1 MDPDYRYKKL
11 KILKEGGFGKAFL
24 AEDQQTLTLCVIK
37 ETKTSSMSKRE
48 IEEIKTEANILKALK
63 HPNIISFRDVYMN
76 KKKRICI
83 VMDYADA
90 GDLSEKISKAEAY
103 FSEEQILDW
112 FTQLCLSI
120 KHIHDRKII
129 HRDLKSQNI
138 FLTRIGMIKLGDF
151 GISKILT
158 HTQEFLC
165 TFVGTWYYI
174 SPEIILSKPYNFK
187 TDIWS
192 LGVILY
198 EMCCLRLP
206 FRGANQFI
214 LQRKI
219 KAGKYNPIPSRYS
232 SDLRRL
238 VDDLLE
244 VDARRRPSVYQILA
258 KGIIKSRVNKFLSE
272 RLIQDE
278 FSHTVLHGGNLLED
292 FGRLKKYGSENL
304 VGIKKYARLDLKRL
318 ESDNRGKYYLK
329 IFLIFY

>member
-1 MDPDYRYKKL
+1 MNQESKYKKL
-11 KILKEGGFGKAFL
+11 KILKEGGFGRAYL
-24 AEDQQTLTLCVIK
+24 AEDQEAQTLCVIK
-37 ETKTSSMSKRE
+37 ETKTSSLSKRE
-48 IEEIKTEANILKALK
+48 IEEIKTEANILKALQ
-63 HPNIISFRDVYMN
+63 HPNIISFRDVYTN
-76 KKKRICI
+76 KKERICI

-90 GDLSEKISKAEAY
+90 GDLSETISKAEAY
-103 FSEEQILDW
+103 FPEEQILDW
-112 FTQLCLSI
+112 FTQLCLAI
-120 KHIHDRKII
+120 KHIHDRKIV

-174 SPEIILSKPYNFK
+174 SPEIIMSKPYNFK

-219 KAGKYNPIPSRYS
+219 KAGKYNPIPVRYS
-232 SDLRRL
+232 RDLRRL
-238 VDDLLE
+238 VDELLE
-244 VDARRRPSVYQILA
+244 VDSRKRPSIYQILS
-258 KGIIKSRVNKFLSE
+258 KEIIKGRVNKFLSE
-272 RLIQDE
+272 RMISDE
-278 FSHTVLHGGNLLED
+278 FSHTVIHGRNVLRDGLR
-292 FGRLKKYGSENL
+292 GCGSENL
-304 VGIKKYARLDLKRL
+304 VGIKKYARLGLKRL
-318 ESDNRGKYYLK
+318 ESDNTDGILLHFF
-329 IFLIFY
+329 IMFF